1 MVCPAGVK
9 GPGTLV
15 PGFPLESAE
24 WMGTRDITTGLVA
37 VGLAL
42 GMDPMDI
49 GKFSNVFRHLVACQR
64 GNGRV
69 LWRDVFQFVGL
80 AMEGD

>member
-1 MVCPAGVK
+1 
-9 GPGTLV
+9 
-15 PGFPLESAE
+15 
-24 WMGTRDITTGLVA
+24 MGARDISTALVA

-42 GMDPMDI
+42 ELDPVDN
-49 GKFSNVFRHLVACQR
+49 GRLAAVFRHLVALQR

-80 AMEGD
+80 PEE